1 MKESNQR
8 IGSFDALRIILS
20 LFVILLH
27 FNNSNGGNALKYTEN
42 NMIGHE
48 FLLVCESL
56 AICAVNTFMI
66 LSGYFLYK
74 KQMRRIIKPILLILT
89 VMGYN
94 SFFTLI
100 KMISVGQFSL
110 GIYIW
115 SLIPINYFAWLYS
128 VVYLLS
134 PWINIM
140 IKNVTKKHMQVLLI
154 LMLILFSVYPSIV
167 DIYCGIS
174 GTVINGIST
183 VSSTDSGSGYTL
195 VNFIM
200 MYCIGAYIQK
210 YKCMIGHKKS
220 MLGFVFCSICTFFLI
235 HYTFNAIYYNN
246 IAVVLSSVFLV
257 LLFCEI
263 KIKEN
268 IIVLTLS
275 GLTFQVFVIH
285 CCMYEIWEKK
295 MGIKSILSGNIAA
308 VIGGSFL
315 AVIVMYGFSVGVALV
330 GRFISKPATYVLG
343 KFVKG
348 YYNIQTEREEK

>member
-110 GIYIW
+110 GIYIR

-285 CCMYEIWEKK
+285 CCMYEIWEK
-295 MGIKSILSGNIAA
+295 MDIKSILSGNIAA

-348 YYNIQTEREEK
+348 AYNIQTERDEK